1 MLIYIYT
8 CILIHFN
15 QNIFANFVSH
25 VLLYNKVPQTQMQI
39 THTCDLTVSVG
50 QESVHG
56 LAESSASGG
65 SHEALIK
72 ALSRTGVMSKSLPG
86 DEPHLKSFT

>member
-1 MLIYIYT
+1 MYT
-8 CILIHFN
+8 CIFIHFN
-15 QNIFANFVSH
+15 QNIFANFVSY
-25 VLLYNKVPQTQMQI
+25 VFITKMQI

-50 QESVHG
+50 QESGQV

-72 ALSRTGVMSKSLPG
+72 ALSRTKVMSKSLPG
-86 DEPHLKSFT
+86 DEPHLNSFT

>member
-1 MLIYIYT
+1 MLICIYT

-50 QESVHG
+50 QESGHG
-56 LAESSASGG
+56 LDPSGG